1 MQVGDIVRL
10 KVVIDNR
17 PRMKIKKLEI
27 VPIENLSN
35 PDLQDRALCYWFD
48 EDKRKF
54 EKWFNLEG
62 LEETE

>member
-27 VPIENLSN
+27 VPIEQLGN
-35 PDLQDRALCYWFD
+35 PDLQDMALCYWFD
-48 EDKRKF
+48 SKNVKQER
-54 EKWFNLEG
+54 WFNLSS
-62 LEETE
+62 LELTN